1 MEKKVHRHVDS
12 SESSEE
18 SPAQA
23 SLTSPLTGYS
33 LESNGSDDGDRH
45 FQLVFFDVLQ
55 MDGRGLLK
63 EPYATRRRLLQE
75 VITVIRG
82 FVRGSLD
89 AEGNDSSTVGCSG

>member
-1 MEKKVHRHVDS
+1 MEKKVHQHVDS

-23 SLTSPLTGYS
+23 STGYS

-55 MDGRGLLK
+55 VDGRGLLR

-82 FVRGSLD
+82 FVRGLLD
-89 AEGNDSSTVGCSG
+89 V